1 MFADL
6 AHFTQLTC
14 TDWVSPAG
22 GAADYTAIDGQGNVF
37 CGFTKSSVTNIARS
51 AKDAEWPAFTG
62 TTTITYDPFGDGVDA
77 NAWADTY
84 TTTSTNPIQAMTG
97 F

>member
-6 AHFTQLTC
+6 AHFTQLAC
-14 TDWVSPAG
+14 TDWVNPTG
-22 GAADYTAIDGQGNVF
+22 GAADYTKFDGQGNVF

-62 TTTITYDPFGDGVDA
+62 TTTITVRFCLRFCSLLYCF
-77 NAWADTY
+77 Y
-84 TTTSTNPIQAMTG
+84 HR